1 MKKHLVILTLI
12 FGILYSA
19 AVQSQNVRNP
29 NREHDN
35 NGHFSPNINLAVPR
49 GEFKNLA
56 PRGAFFGIGGGFYS
70 QVSNLPIDLGASFHY
85 FWMGRESETFEMNDP
100 VFGLYDV
107 NSRVSSAMMPVHIH
121 GRISFLRTLNDFF
134 FPYVEVLGGF
144 RIFNTRSV
152 IDVEIPGEE
161 NPEQETDNNTS
172 FTWSYG
178 YGGGASFKLTTN
190 VLLDA
195 RVVRMP
201 GGRARY
207 LDPESVRFN
216 SNQEP
221 VFSRTRSKTDAM
233 VYQLGLKLKF

>member
-1 MKKHLVILTLI
+1 MKNKLTFLFIVLI
-12 FGILYSA
+12 GLTINPA
-19 AVQSQNVRNP
+19 QSQDTRNP
-29 NREHDN
+29 NREHDH
-35 NGHFSPNINLAVPR
+35 NGHFSPNLNLAVPR

-70 QVSNLPIDLGASFHY
+70 QIGVLPIDWGASFHY
-85 FWMGRESETFEMNDP
+85 FWMGSESEKFELNDP
-100 VFGLYDV
+100 VIGLYEVD
-107 NSRVSSAMMPVHIH
+107 SRVSSAMMPIHVH

-134 FPYVEVLGGF
+134 FPYVEVMGGF

-152 IDVEIPGEE
+152 IEVEIPNQE
-161 NPEQETDNNTS
+161 NPEPETDNTTN

-178 YGGGASFKLTTN
+178 YGAGAAFRLTTN

-201 GGRARY
+201 GGQAKY
-207 LDPESVRFN
+207 LDPESVKFN

>member
-1 MKKHLVILTLI
+1 MKKYFVFLALTVVY
-12 FGILYSA
+12 FTSGP
-19 AVQSQNVRNP
+19 VQAQDVRNP

-35 NGHFSPNINLAVPR
+35 NGHFSPNLNLAIPR

-56 PRGAFFGIGGGFYS
+56 PRGAFFGIGGGVYS
-70 QVSNLPIDLGASFHY
+70 QISNLPIDLGGSFHY
-85 FWMGRESETFEMNDP
+85 FWMGRESETFELDDP
-100 VFGLYDV
+100 AFGPYDV
-107 NSRVSSAMMPVHIH
+107 NSRVTSSMMPIHVH

-152 IDVEIPGEE
+152 IEVEIPGQE
-161 NPEQETDNNTS
+161 NPEPETDNNTS

-178 YGGGASFKLTTN
+178 YGGGAGFRLATN
-190 VLLDA
+190 ILLDA

-221 VFSRTRSKTDAM
+221 VFSRTRSKTDAI
-233 VYQLGLKLKF
+233 VYQLGVKLKF

>member
-1 MKKHLVILTLI
+1 MKKYLPLLTLI
-12 FGILYSA
+12 ISLLFIDQI
-19 AVQSQNVRNP
+19 QSQNVRNP

-35 NGHFSPNINLAVPR
+35 NGHFSPNLNLAIPR
-49 GEFKNLA
+49 GEFKDLA
-56 PRGAFFGIGGGFYS
+56 PRGAFFGVGGGFYS
-70 QVSNLPIDLGASFHY
+70 QVGQLPIDLGGSFHY
-85 FWMGRESETFEMNDP
+85 FWMGRERESFEMNDP
-100 VFGLYDV
+100 VFGRYDV
-107 NSRVSSAMMPVHIH
+107 DSRVSSSMMPIH
-121 GRISFLRTLNDFF
+121 MHARISFLRTLNDFF
-134 FPYVEVLGGF
+134 FPYVEVMGGF

-152 IDVEIPGEE
+152 IEVDIPNED
-161 NPEQETDNNTS
+161 NPEPETDNNIGL
-172 FTWSYG
+172 TWSYG
-178 YGGGASFKLTTN
+178 YGGGASFKLNTN

-221 VFSRTRSKTDAM
+221 VFSRVRSKTDAM